1 MTLGAVCV
9 LQP

>member
-1 MTLGAVCV
+1 MALGAVCV